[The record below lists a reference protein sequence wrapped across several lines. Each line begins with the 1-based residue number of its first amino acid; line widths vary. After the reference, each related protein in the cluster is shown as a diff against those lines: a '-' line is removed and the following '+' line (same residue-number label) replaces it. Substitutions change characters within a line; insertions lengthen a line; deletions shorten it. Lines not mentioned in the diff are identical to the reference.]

1 MKAEGACVL
10 LVGPLSALLTT
21 PLEQLV
27 HPSHPHSGPSYC
39 RFFLMCPTVG
49 RLSGPELM
57 PKCDLPIMQL
67 NAASA
72 AQRLQGSLCTA

>member
-10 LVGPLSALLTT
+10 LVGPSSALLMT

-39 RFFLMCPTVG
+39 HFYLTCPMVG
-49 RLSGPELM
+49 RISGPELM
-57 PKCDLPIMQL
+57 PKCDLPITQL
-67 NAASA
+67 NAVSA
-72 AQRLQGSLCTA
+72 DQGLQGSLCTA